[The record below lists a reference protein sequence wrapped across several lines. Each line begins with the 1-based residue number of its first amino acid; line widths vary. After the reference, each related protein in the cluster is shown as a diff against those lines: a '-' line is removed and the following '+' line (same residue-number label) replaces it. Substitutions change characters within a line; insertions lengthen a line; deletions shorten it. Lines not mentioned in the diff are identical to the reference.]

1 MLNAVVWHRSLLY
14 RLICNLSSSYYVIS
28 WSKAFFFVFAFKIC
42 LRQQSVVPF
51 LCGAPTPKKNPG
63 SAHVDSMQIYHVC
76 LLNVMVVVSVNGR
89 QEKYGD
95 GTLSMK

>member
-1 MLNAVVWHRSLLY
+1 MLF
-14 RLICNLSSSYYVIS
+14 LS
-28 WSKAFFFVFAFKIC
+28 
-42 LRQQSVVPF
+42 
-51 LCGAPTPKKNPG
+51 GAPTTKRSPG

-95 GTLSMK
+95 GTLFMK